1 MKKVA
6 VSFVLTFST
15 GTAISRERSASIC
28 TPAGGSGPNTGDSVG
43 PRAAARAAGV
53 GVSAALVFGIGGAAA
68 STVLAKAWGTEGSRA
83 RRKAAPRVVVAS
95 KMGDG
100 RATTHTAP
108 IRKWTVERS
117 FMATSPRSSSRAV
130 PAATARSTPG
140 KHRRPGGRRRAAL
153 AKPGL
158 RESESHRNP
167 GGPDQ
172 RLRFRRAIAG
182 AIRQGYDFHGM
193 GVTGPRGETLALEL
207 SSLTPEGTAWVT
219 VESGPG
225 EPVPVVIGDEPVV
238 IGSDP
243 GARVVIDDPHV
254 SRRHAELRRSPGG
267 IVLRDLGSRNGTF
280 VGRLAVKEAL
290 LASGAE
296 IKVGTSIL
304 RFEMGGEAG
313 RLGRLLREPLRED
326 ELRGVPS
333 RFGPAL
339 GGSIAMRRLFALF
352 GRLAPTELTITLLG
366 ETGAGK
372 DVLARAVHEASARA
386 GRPFLVFDCGAVAP
400 SLIES
405 ELFGH
410 EKGAFTGAVSERR
423 GAFER
428 AHGGTLFLDEVGE
441 LSMEL
446 QPKLLRVLEQRC
458 VRRVGGAEDR
468 AVDVRIVAATNRDLE
483 ERVRKNAF
491 REDLFFRLS
500 AAMLR
505 VPPLRERREDLPAL
519 VSHFL
524 GQLGRKV
531 TLAPETLEV
540 LASYHWP
547 GNVRELKNVIAG
559 AAAMVDGPLLEP
571 RHLIFFR
578 PQQPAQPRAQQ
589 VDTGATAELPLAGH
603 TLEDLEKAAIEQAL
617 TRFDGNKTKAA
628 RALGI
633 AASTLYEKIR
643 RYGVKFPAD
652 AG

>member
-1 MKKVA
+1 M
-6 VSFVLTFST
+6 
-15 GTAISRERSASIC
+15 R
-28 TPAGGSGPNTGDSVG
+28 
-43 PRAAARAAGV
+43 
-53 GVSAALVFGIGGAAA
+53 
-68 STVLAKAWGTEGSRA
+68 
-83 RRKAAPRVVVAS
+83 
-95 KMGDG
+95 
-100 RATTHTAP
+100 
-108 IRKWTVERS
+108 
-117 FMATSPRSSSRAV
+117 
-130 PAATARSTPG
+130 
-140 KHRRPGGRRRAAL
+140 
-153 AKPGL
+153 
-158 RESESHRNP
+158 
-167 GGPDQ
+167 
-172 RLRFRRAIAG
+172 
-182 AIRQGYDFHGM
+182 
-193 GVTGPRGETLALEL
+193 VTGPRGETLALEL
-207 SSLTPEGTAWVT
+207 SSLTPEGSAWVT
-219 VESGPG
+219 IEAGPG

-243 GARVVIDDPHV
+243 AARVVIDDPHV
-254 SRRHAELRRSPGG
+254 SRRHAELCRTPGG

-296 IKVGTSIL
+296 IKVGTSTL

-326 ELRGVPS
+326 ELRGVPA
-333 RFGPAL
+333 RFGPAI

-352 GRLAPTELTITLLG
+352 ARLAPTELTICLLG

-386 GRPFLVFDCGAVAP
+386 SRPFLVFDCGAVAP

-410 EKGAFTGAVSERR
+410 DKGAFTGAVSERR
-423 GAFER
+423 GVFER
-428 AHGGTLFLDEVGE
+428 AQGGTVFLDEIGE

-458 VRRVGGAEDR
+458 VRRVGGSEDR
-468 AVDVRIVAATNRDLE
+468 PVDVRIVAATNRDLE

-500 AAMLR
+500 TAMLR

-519 VSHFL
+519 VEHFV
-524 GQLGRKV
+524 GELGRPV
-531 TLAPETLEV
+531 TMTPETLEV

-559 AAAMVDGPLLEP
+559 AAAMLDGPLLEP

-578 PQQPAQPRAQQ
+578 PQARPAPVDAASPQ

-603 TLEDLEKAAIEQAL
+603 TLEELEKAAIQQAL
-617 TRFDGNKTKAA
+617 HRFDGNKTKAA

-643 RYGVKFPAD
+643 RYGLKFPAD
-652 AG
+652 PVDGR

>member
-1 MKKVA
+1 
-6 VSFVLTFST
+6 
-15 GTAISRERSASIC
+15 
-28 TPAGGSGPNTGDSVG
+28 
-43 PRAAARAAGV
+43 
-53 GVSAALVFGIGGAAA
+53 
-68 STVLAKAWGTEGSRA
+68 
-83 RRKAAPRVVVAS
+83 
-95 KMGDG
+95 
-100 RATTHTAP
+100 
-108 IRKWTVERS
+108 
-117 FMATSPRSSSRAV
+117 
-130 PAATARSTPG
+130 
-140 KHRRPGGRRRAAL
+140 
-153 AKPGL
+153 
-158 RESESHRNP
+158 
-167 GGPDQ
+167 
-172 RLRFRRAIAG
+172 
-182 AIRQGYDFHGM
+182 
-193 GVTGPRGETLALEL
+193 LALEL
-207 SSLTPEGTAWVT
+207 TSLTPEGSAWVT

-225 EPVPVVIGDEPVV
+225 DQAPVLINDEPVV

-243 GARVVIDDPHV
+243 GARLVIDDPHV
-254 SRRHAELRRSPGG
+254 SRRHAEILRTPAG

-280 VGRLAVKEAL
+280 IGQLAVKEVL

-313 RLGRLLREPLRED
+313 RLGRLLREPVREE
-326 ELRGVPS
+326 ELRHVPT
-333 RFGPAL
+333 RFGPAI
-339 GGSIAMRRLFALF
+339 GGSVAMRRLFALF
-352 GRLAPTELTITLLG
+352 TRLAPTELTICLIG
-366 ETGAGK
+366 ETGTGK
-372 DVLARAVHEASARA
+372 DVLARAVHDASARA

-410 EKGAFTGAVSERR
+410 EKGAFTGAVNERR

-428 AHGGTLFLDEVGE
+428 ANGGTIFLDEIGE
-441 LSMEL
+441 LSAEL

-468 AVDVRIVAATNRDLE
+468 PVDVRIVAATNRDLE

-524 GQLGRKV
+524 SDLGRPISA
-531 TLAPETLEV
+531 APETLEV

-578 PQQPAQPRAQQ
+578 PQQRSPHI
-589 VDTGATAELPLAGH
+589 DTGATAELPLAGQ
-603 TLEDLEKAAIEQAL
+603 TLEQLEKAAIEQAL
-617 TRFDGNKTKAA
+617 HRFEGNKTKAA

-643 RYGVKFPAD
+643 RYGLKSGAE
-652 AG
+652 AT